1 MGSAHVNDTQWES
14 YINSTWGEQGGGTL
28 GPSPVHQHHQWG
40 MQGDRVLSYNQSHV
54 LSAVSLL
61 CPFLLTPKVLSNAL
75 GRRGITK
82 LELTRSAPE
91 PKGLWQISPV

>member
-1 MGSAHVNDTQWES
+1 
-14 YINSTWGEQGGGTL
+14 
-28 GPSPVHQHHQWG
+28 

-91 PKGLWQISPV
+91 PKGL